1 MPTTSTRTSQR
12 GITLIEALIAFLV
25 LALGMLALAQVPKQ
39 LRLKAEVARQRG
51 EAVRLAQSEIEA
63 LRAAPTDSLAAAATR
78 SIDVNGTRYLL
89 ARRIATGHTATQ
101 VSIDIGWTDRSAAA
115 QSLSLASI
123 VAGGPPTLAA
133 ALGLARTEAL
143 ARGAAGRS
151 PRVAPIAVDLG
162 DGRSALKP
170 VASGTVALLLSNVT
184 GGVVGRCAGV
194 DPSLATRDLT
204 RANLGTC
211 DAVAG
216 LLISGTV
223 RFTAATPPDAA
234 QANDAPLPFTVTARP
249 TTGTDPTAA
258 TCASEALKTVA
269 YDRNGSRRLD
279 AVPLA
284 ATPASLGL
292 TAWTETGER
301 YASYHCVV
309 YPRASAGWS
318 GRTDLQPSGWSIA
331 AAAGSWRVCR
341 FAHDRD
347 GSGAVDVNP
356 EHPANYIAL
365 NASLAHQNFLVV
377 SGTSPCPPGNNSGL
391 AVDLSTAPH
400 QP

>member
-1 MPTTSTRTSQR
+1 MRTARTSRPQR
-12 GITLIEALIAFLV
+12 GVTLIEALIAFLV
-25 LALGMLALAQVPKQ
+25 LALGMVALAQLPKQ

-63 LRAAPTDSLAAAATR
+63 LRAVTAEALTAADR
-78 SIDVNGTRYLL
+78 SVDVNGTRYLL
-89 ARRIATGHTATQ
+89 TRRIADDTATR
-101 VSIDIGWTDRSAAA
+101 VTIDIAWTDRSDTA
-115 QSLSLASI
+115 QTLTLGTM
-123 VAGGPPTLAA
+123 VTGGPPALAA

-151 PRVAPIAVDLG
+151 PRVPVTAIDLG

-184 GGVVGRCAGV
+184 GAVVGRCAAV
-194 DPSLATRDLT
+194 DASLATRDLT

-223 RFTAATPPDAA
+223 RFTAATPPDPA
-234 QANDAPLPFTVTARP
+234 QANDPPLPFTMTALP
-249 TTGTDPTAA
+249 TTGTDPVAA

-269 YDRNGSRRLD
+269 YDRDGNRRRD
-279 AVPLA
+279 AVPLG
-284 ATPASLGL
+284 ATPAALGL

-301 YASYHCVV
+301 YASYHCTV
-309 YPRASAGWS
+309 YPGASARWS
-318 GRTDLQPSGWSIA
+318 GRTELQPSGWTIA
-331 AAAGSWRVCR
+331 TAAGAWRVCR
-341 FAHDRD
+341 FARDLD
-347 GSGAVDVNP
+347 GSGAVDRNP
-356 EHPANYIAL
+356 EHPASYIDL
-365 NASLAHQNFLVV
+365 GVSLANQNFLVV
-377 SGTSPCPPGNNSGL
+377 AGTAACPPGNNSGL